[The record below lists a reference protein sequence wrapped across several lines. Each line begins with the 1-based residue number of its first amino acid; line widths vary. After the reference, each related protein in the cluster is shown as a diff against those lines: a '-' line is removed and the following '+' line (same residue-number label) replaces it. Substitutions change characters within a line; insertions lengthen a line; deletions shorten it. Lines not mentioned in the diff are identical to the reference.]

1 MANYYSLTK
10 EPRQEA
16 SIDMEGFLPLVYKA
30 IKKRK
35 TRRQYQC
42 LSSGAALSYNMNV
55 AEFYPQTHDHGHGY
69 NYMQEPSTSMQKV
82 VDHDDDDTENIGY
95 MRYNSVREF
104 SSPHHQ
110 QRTCVAHDSP
120 DSKQLDRFGSQKI
133 FSCLAG

>member
-42 LSSGAALSYNMNV
+42 LSSGDMNV
-55 AEFYPQTHDHGHGY
+55 AEFYPPSTHHHGHGY
-69 NYMQEPSTSMQKV
+69 INYMQEPSTSTQKV
-82 VDHDDDDTENIGY
+82 VDDDDDTENIGY

>member
-1 MANYYSLTK
+1 
-10 EPRQEA
+10 
-16 SIDMEGFLPLVYKA
+16 MEGLLPLVYKA

-95 MRYNSVREF
+95 LRYNSVREF
-104 SSPHHQ
+104 SNGFSSPHQ
-110 QRTCVAHDSP
+110 QRTCAADSP
-120 DSKQLDRFGSQKI
+120 DSKQLVSFGVWMSYKI
-133 FSCLAG
+133 DSYKLQI